1 MFFRSGKQ
9 RQDWK
14 SLGQV
19 GGKPFMSRRGI
30 RVPLP
35 VLFFLLMTLVIVS
48 VFDILSQSRDVHV
61 EANKRVAK
69 SILNS
74 TLKQA
79 YTDLNGYAVQLALLG
94 GDVAIDEVILRA
106 TSGNSARLSQ
116 KALILYLDSGWRVVR
131 GYVGSDPLPGTDLAR
146 LVEDMSQYRTAGA
159 DGAGTA
165 LSHVVTVGRTQYVIS
180 DPVPLRAGHRDGD
193 TGVLIGLPMEDLLM
207 EELSKYEI
215 FTQGSLREYI
225 EQGRMDGFKSVVNLV
240 VDLQREDY
248 KEFHLSAVSQ
258 VLTVLVAFVIC
269 VMIGHHIDEKSDAL
283 EESLDTIAEREQEAQ
298 RLRHVAERASDAK
311 SRFIANMSHEM
322 RTPLNA
328 IMGYSEIIAS
338 EIFGRFS
345 PQQDRYRQYAEN
357 IHAAGSRLLNEISHV
372 LDFSDLEY
380 GNIQPDSVPVD
391 LDQTFRQ
398 ALDRLAAM
406 AGDRDITV
414 DITVPDGCPKLLADP
429 VMLAKMLEHLL
440 SNAIKFSEPRGS
452 VRLTAE
458 LTRHG
463 EVRLTVADDGKGME
477 IDRLDELA
485 QPFVQND
492 DVYARRNQGVGL
504 GLTLVKAYADLHGAL
519 VSVASSPDRGTCVSI
534 RFPPQLTVSD
544 DNGLAKTG

>member
-9 RQDWK
+9 EQDWK

-19 GGKPFMSRRGI
+19 GGKPFLSRRGM

-35 VLFFLLMTLVIVS
+35 ILFFLLMTLVIVS

-69 SILNS
+69 AILNS

-94 GDVAIDEVILRA
+94 GDVDIDEVILRA
-106 TSGNSARLSQ
+106 TSGSSERLSQ
-116 KALILYLDSGWRVVR
+116 KALILYLDDGWRVMR
-131 GYVGSDPLPGTDLAR
+131 GYVGSDPLAETDMAR
-146 LVEDMSQYRTAGA
+146 LVANVSQYRTASSDAAGA
-159 DGAGTA
+159 A
-165 LSHVVTVGRTQYVIS
+165 LNHVVTVGRTQYVIS
-180 DPVPLRAGHRDGD
+180 DPVPLRAARRDGD
-193 TGVLIGLPMEDLLM
+193 SGVLIGLPMEDLLM

-225 EQGRMDGFKSVVNLV
+225 EQGRLDGFKSVVNLV

-248 KEFHLSAVSQ
+248 NEFHLSAVSQ

-298 RLRHVAERASDAK
+298 RLRQVAERASEAK

-328 IMGYSEIIAS
+328 IMGYSEIISS

-345 PQQDRYRQYAEN
+345 PQQERYRQYAEN

-380 GNIQPDSVPVD
+380 GDIEPDTVPID
-391 LDQTFRQ
+391 LDQAFGQ
-398 ALDRLAAM
+398 ARDRLAAIV
-406 AGDRDITV
+406 GEHDITIDV
-414 DITVPDGCPKLLADP
+414 TVPDGCPKLMADQA
-429 VMLAKMLEHLL
+429 MLAKMLEHLL
-440 SNAIKFSEPRGS
+440 SNAVKFSEPQGT
-452 VRLTAE
+452 VRLAAE
-458 LTRHG
+458 LTEQG
-463 EVRLTVADDGKGME
+463 EIHLTVADNGKGME

-504 GLTLVKAYADLHGAL
+504 GLTLVKAYADLHGAM
-519 VSVASSPDRGTCVSI
+519 VSVASTPDQGTRVLI
-534 RFPPQLTVSD
+534 RFPSQLTVSAED
-544 DNGLAKTG
+544 GLAKTG